1 MRYTTAMRHRGPRA
15 SLVALAL
22 GALSCSGAPHGGKPS
37 APSASPSA
45 PSRLA
50 TDALFARDVARLA
63 GLSGV
68 GPPALLV
75 ADAVAEG
82 ERVEGFVELAADACT
97 LVLGRGSESIGDVDL
112 FAFADDGGLLAS
124 DESPTAAPALLLCP
138 PQPRRAYVTAR
149 VVSGVGVAAIATA
162 RVSTIVSD
170 AVATRMGVRGRPG
183 EDTGRLDAWPGLE
196 ALVRTHRA
204 SLGGQ
209 WEDLRRVPLPV
220 SYRAATRF
228 AVAIDKNRCIDVLAT
243 PSDELPGIE
252 VVAEDRYG
260 RVIARGRDRTRERS
274 FVLCA
279 GEPTEVTLSVR
290 ARGALGVAALVVGR
304 SNEGAARELAQTVR
318 VERVSSQGDV
328 ADARAALERTLSAR
342 GYAPGRALGGGQAKS
357 GQRTT
362 VSTKLTQGCHR
373 IDVVGGQPAGDLLVE
388 VWDDKA
394 TLLGEGRGARATA
407 FVCTSGT
414 SSVRVEVEALGKP
427 GPFGVELRA
436 ERSPPK
442 TFAQSPLA
450 AARLLD
456 RLDALGEDA
465 TGRAGTARALDLD
478 PTTRKTVPVSVAAKS
493 CALVVAALDAGATGL
508 ELVAVDG
515 AGESPVVRGR
525 FVASELLCAA
535 DAPKTYQVEARTLAG
550 KAAALV
556 VTGGP

>member
-1 MRYTTAMRHRGPRA
+1 MGDRGHSRGLRGACAACALAVP
-15 SLVALAL
+15 LVAV
-22 GALSCSGAPHGGKPS
+22 GCSGAPHAGKPS
-37 APSASPSA
+37 APSASASA

-68 GPPALLV
+68 GAPSLLV

-97 LVLGRGSESIGDVDL
+97 LVLGRGSDGIGDIDL

-124 DESPTAAPALLLCP
+124 DESPTPAPALLLCP
-138 PQPRRAYVTAR
+138 PHPRRAYVTAR

-162 RVSTIVSD
+162 RVSPT
-170 AVATRMGVRGRPG
+170 VAEPVASRMGVRGRPG

-196 ALVRTHRA
+196 ALVRSHRA

-209 WEDLRRVPLPV
+209 WEDVRRVPLPV
-220 SYRAATRF
+220 SYRAATRV
-228 AVAIDKNRCIDVLAT
+228 AVAIEKNRCVDVLVT
-243 PSDELPGIE
+243 PSDELPGVE
-252 VVAEDRYG
+252 VVAEDRHG
-260 RVIARGRDRTRERS
+260 RVVARGRDRTRERT

-279 GEPTEVTLSVR
+279 GEPTEVTLAVR

-328 ADARAALERTLSAR
+328 AEARAALERTLSAR
-342 GYAPGRALGGGQAKS
+342 GYAPGRSLGGGQAKS
-357 GQRTT
+357 GHRAV

-373 IDVVGGQPAGDLLVE
+373 IDVVGGQPSGDLLVE

-394 TLLGEGRGARATA
+394 SLLGEGRGARATA

-414 SSVRVEVEALGKP
+414 SSVRVEVEALGKA

-442 TFAQSPLA
+442 TFLQSPLA

-465 TGRAGTARALDLD
+465 TGRASAARSLDLE
-478 PTTRKTVPVSVAAKS
+478 PTTRKTVPVTVQAKGCTLVAA
-493 CALVVAALDAGATGL
+493 ALEAGATGL
-508 ELVAVDG
+508 ELVASDG
-515 AGESPVVRGR
+515 SADAQVARGR
-525 FVASELLCAA
+525 FVTSLLLCAS
-535 DAPKTYQVEARTLAG
+535 DAPKTFQVELRTLAG

-556 VTGGP
+556 VP